1 MTTLAKGA
9 YCTKASILVIASP
22 LVAGAHLMLSKKS
35 TYSVRHLQVT
45 YGIRT
50 TSSIYVTYG
59 LRASVSLEEQRPG
72 VR

>member
-35 TYSVRHLQVT
+35 TYSVHNPIPKKSQF
-45 YGIRT
+45 
-50 TSSIYVTYG
+50 
-59 LRASVSLEEQRPG
+59 
-72 VR
+72 